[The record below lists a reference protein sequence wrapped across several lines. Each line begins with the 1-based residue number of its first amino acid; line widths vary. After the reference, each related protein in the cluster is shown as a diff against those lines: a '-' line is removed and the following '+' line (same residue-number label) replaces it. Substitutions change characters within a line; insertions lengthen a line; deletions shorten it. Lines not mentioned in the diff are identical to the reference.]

1 MTDALPVATRACEIS
16 PSPRLVDVPVGGRV
30 LVVSDLHLGREPT
43 PGHLLIL
50 AELAQAI
57 ESWNGPGVVL
67 FNGNTFFVGAT
78 KPGTMV
84 PPGTCAAALAAYPRL
99 VKAVEAFA
107 AGPGRRVLVLPGDR
121 DIHILWS
128 GAERRALA
136 QGLGAEVAMAVDLGV
151 DTGAGRR
158 LVRVD
163 PGQRLDALTAYQDPS
178 NAGESPLSQHLR
190 SELFPAV
197 RRSQGGERRRDD
209 WLSGMEELDDPA
221 TFPRF
226 IASRL
231 VYRKLARRA
240 WLLVVPVVL
249 AIALRL
255 PLIALTHATGL
266 VHSGASRVLALLA
279 LSSVELV
286 ILGGLAVATVR
297 RTWRTLSGLSAGEG
311 DREPNQAAR
320 ALTRQLIGDGYYG
333 LVTGHT
339 CRAELTDLGSGF
351 YANSGCGAFVVTE
364 TATRL
369 PGLGLPPV
377 FLARRQISWVEIEA
391 GHELRVRLFYAMQ
404 PAGDTTLLERIMARR
419 SPTTPPAPNPH
430 PQLVGSF
437 PHGPSWPPPSNGVVR
452 TRRIRRLAGLFV
464 AAAGFISL
472 LSSLSEPLRDR
483 LDDLQTVLPLVVPET
498 ATALAALGGVA
509 LLVLARGVR
518 RGQRRAWAVT
528 IELLVVVAGLHIV
541 KGIDVEEAIVAL
553 AVAAFLWVNRAEFQ
567 AASDTESLRS
577 ALFTWVVVAVATVL
591 TGTIAVEVST
601 TIGAMAHRARSGP
614 YSRPRP
620 FAISWWHAFLATIGR
635 MTADTSTF
643 LPRSIERFFAPAMA
657 TATFGLL
664 LGLAAL
670 VFRPVVA
677 GRRRAA
683 QTAGDGLA
691 RARGI
696 VARHGSGTLDYFA
709 LRPDKNFW
717 FWGDTVVAYAVYSS
731 VCLVS
736 PDPIGPR
743 AEREA
748 AWHAFRQFVDTHGWA
763 LGGLGV
769 AEEWLPT
776 YRATGMHDLY
786 VGDEGVVRT
795 EGFTL
800 EGGRHKSLRQAVN
813 RIAKHGYTIS
823 FHDPSQ
829 LDPELRAALGAVMVK
844 SRQGDVERGF
854 SMTLGRAFEPEDKG
868 LLLAVVHAPEPAG
881 AAEGAGGT
889 PVAFCQYVPAPGI
902 DGYSLDLMRRD
913 DGEHPNGL
921 IDFAVVQ
928 TIQHLR
934 AQEFAGL
941 GLNFATMRA
950 VLAGETGDGLTPR
963 IESWLLRRMGDS
975 MQIESLWKFNA
986 KFDPDW
992 QPRYAVYDAPENALA
1007 VAVAIARAESFWEL
1021 PLIGHFL
1028 VPPAA
1033 DEPRARTE
1041 PPSSEAA
1048 VRKAARTAK

>member
-1 MTDALPVATRACEIS
+1 MTDATPVATRSCGVS
-16 PSPRLVDVPVGGRV
+16 PGPILVDVPVGGRV
-30 LVVSDLHLGREPT
+30 LLVSDLHLAPEPT
-43 PGHLLIL
+43 PGHLLVV

-57 ESWNGPGVVL
+57 ESWNGPGVVV
-67 FNGNTFFVGAT
+67 FNGNTFLVAAM

-84 PPGTCAAALAAYPRL
+84 APGTCEAALAAYARL
-99 VKAVEAFA
+99 VAAVKAFA

-121 DIHILWS
+121 DMHLLWS
-128 GAERRALA
+128 DAARRAVA
-136 QGLGAEVAMAVDLGV
+136 RGLGAEVAMAVDLDV
-151 DTGAGRR
+151 ETGAGRR

-163 PGQRLDALTAYQDPS
+163 PGQRLDSLTEYHDPT

-197 RRSQGGERRRDD
+197 RRSQGGDRRRDD
-209 WLSGMEELDDPA
+209 WLSGMEDLDDPA

-226 IASRL
+226 VASRL

-240 WLLVVPVVL
+240 WLLMVPVVL
-249 AIALRL
+249 AVALRL
-255 PLIALTHATGL
+255 PVIALTHATGL
-266 VHSGASRVLALLA
+266 VHSGASRVLALVGLA
-279 LSSVELV
+279 LVELL

-320 ALTRQLIGDGYYG
+320 DLARGLIGAGHYG

-351 YANSGCGAFVVTE
+351 YANSGCGADVVTE
-364 TATRL
+364 TASRL
-369 PGLGLPPV
+369 PGLGLPAV

-391 GHELRVRLFYAMQ
+391 GHELRVRLFHAMQ
-404 PAGDTTLLERIMARR
+404 PAGGTTLLERAIARR
-419 SPTTPPAPNPH
+419 SPATTPAPNLH
-430 PQLVGSF
+430 PQVVGSF
-437 PHGPSWPPPSNGVVR
+437 PYGPSWPPPTNAALR
-452 TRRIRRLAGLFV
+452 ARRIRRLAGLFV
-464 AAAGFISL
+464 AVAGFISL

-483 LDDLQTVLPLVVPET
+483 LHDLQTFLPLVVPET
-498 ATALAALGGVA
+498 AAALAALGGVV
-509 LLVLARGVR
+509 LLILARGVR

-528 IELLVVVAGLHIV
+528 IELLIVIAGLHVI
-541 KGIDVEEAIVAL
+541 KGIDIEEAVVAL
-553 AVAAFLWVNRAEFQ
+553 AVAAFLWINRAEFQ
-567 AASDTESLRS
+567 AASDTESLRGGLL
-577 ALFTWVVVAVATVL
+577 AWTIVAVSTVA
-591 TGTIAVEVST
+591 TGTIGVEVST
-601 TIGAMAHRARSGP
+601 TIGAMARRARTGP
-614 YSRPRP
+614 YGRRRP
-620 FAISWWHAFLATIGR
+620 FEISWWHAFLATLGR
-635 MTADTSTF
+635 MTTDTSIF
-643 LPRSIERFFAPAMA
+643 LPRSIERFFAPAMM

-664 LGLAAL
+664 LALVVL

-691 RARGI
+691 RARAI
-696 VARHGSGTLDYFA
+696 VGRHGSGTLDYFA
-709 LRPDKNFW
+709 LRPDKKFW
-717 FWGDTVVAYAVYSS
+717 FWGDTVVAYAVYST

-748 AWHAFRQFVDTHGWA
+748 AWQGFRQFVDTHGWA

-769 AEEWLPT
+769 GEDWLPT

-795 EGFTL
+795 ERFSL

-813 RIAKHGYTIS
+813 RIARYGYTIS

-829 LDPELRAALGAVMVK
+829 LDPDLRAALGLVMSK
-844 SRQGDVERGF
+844 SRRGDVERGF
-854 SMTLGRAFEPEDKG
+854 SMTLGRAFEPEDEG
-868 LLLAVVHAPEPAG
+868 LLLAVVHAPRPAG
-881 AAEGAGGT
+881 VADGTDGT

-902 DGYSLDLMRRD
+902 GGYSLDLMRRD

-928 TIQHLR
+928 TIQYLR
-934 AQEFAGL
+934 QRKFTGL

-1033 DEPRARTE
+1033 APVPPPVPAGAR
-1041 PPSSEAA
+1041 S
-1048 VRKAARTAK
+1048 ARS